1 MTLLSNSRPG
11 PRYAVG
17 LYRVSTAEQGYSGLG
32 LEAQQTSVRAFIAAQ
47 GWKVVAEYSDIAS
60 GKDDRRPGYRRNFPD
75 ARVAEARL
83 NQRSDPSLLGPVGRV
98 DLNLASPECTNHT
111 HARGA
116 RERDEASQATA
127 FHVLRFIRELEPR
140 WAVIENVEQMRKWGR
155 YERFLAA
162 LRRHMNVAEH
172 VFDAQHFGVP
182 QMRRRLFLICSR
194 DGQPR
199 APVPAILQHPVPV
212 RQILAPRGTYNTR
225 PLFGSGLAGATV
237 ARAERAIG
245 ALGRGVPFLI
255 VYYGSDGSGG
265 WQPLDRPI
273 RTLTTLDRFALAE
286 WYDGEP
292 RMRMLQ
298 VDELKRAMGFDE
310 GFVLNQGSRRDRIK
324 LLGNGVC
331 PPVMRMVV
339 ESLIDG
345 TKTVGRPAPRRAV
358 ASRAGQDSRPSSV
371 VAA

>member
-1 MTLLSNSRPG
+1 MTIRGIDLFCGGGGSSWGARAAGVSMVGAIDAWPV
-11 PRYAVG
+11 AVA
-17 LYRVSTAEQGYSGLG
+17 T
-32 LEAQQTSVRAFIAAQ
+32 
-47 GWKVVAEYSDIAS
+47 
-60 GKDDRRPGYRRNFPD
+60 YRRNFPD
-75 ARVAEARL
+75 AHVVEARL
-83 NQRSDPSLLGPVGRV
+83 NRRSSPSLLGPVGRV
-98 DLNLASPECTNHT
+98 DLILASPECTNHS

-116 RERDEASQATA
+116 RERDEASRETA

-162 LRRHMNVAEH
+162 LHCHMNVAEH
-172 VFDAQHFGVP
+172 VLDAQHFGVP

-199 APVPAILQHPVPV
+199 APTPPILQRPVPAEA
-212 RQILAPRGTYNTR
+212 ILAPRGTYRTR
-225 PLFGSGLAGATV
+225 PLFGSGLAEATV

-245 ALGRGVPFLI
+245 VLGRGVPFLI
-255 VYYGSDGSGG
+255 VYYGTDGSGG

-273 RTLTTLDRFALAE
+273 RTLTTLDRFALVD
-286 WYDGEP
+286 WFDGEP

-298 VDELKRAMGFDE
+298 VDELQRAMGFDE
-310 GFVLNQGSRRDRIK
+310 GFILDQGSRRDRIK

-331 PPVMRMVV
+331 PPVMRRIV

-345 TKTVGRPAPRRAV
+345 TKVVDKPPPRGVPADR
-358 ASRAGQDSRPSSV
+358 GDQDSRNPPA